1 MTQLENIFRYT
12 SQASVLIPVVVGI
25 RYYKVL
31 TRPFKFLLCFFVF
44 AMLTEIQAE
53 VLRQLDYN
61 NLPGLHVYTVVEF
74 FAFSML
80 IYWQTQKNSLRQL
93 IAANLLVL
101 ITIAIAI
108 AWRQGLKDFNDPS
121 RGYAAVSMMV
131 YALGYLYYLFTIDDT
146 RYMEEYPM
154 FWICIGMLVYFAG
167 NALQF
172 STKMQMIRENKDLSK
187 GFNNVHAALNFISYC
202 LYAQSFRCSSKQK
215 VMA

>member
-1 MTQLENIFRYT
+1 MTQFENYFRYA
-12 SQASVLIPVVVGI
+12 SEASVLIPVIVGI

-31 TRPFKFLLCFFVF
+31 TKPFKFLLCFFVF
-44 AMLTEIQAE
+44 AVLTEIQAE
-53 VLRQLDYN
+53 TLRQLHYN
-61 NLPGLHVYTVVEF
+61 NLAGLHVYIVAEF

-80 IYWQTQKNSLRQL
+80 FYWQTQKNSLRLL
-93 IAANLLVL
+93 IAANLLAL
-101 ITIAIAI
+101 ITIAIAV
-108 AWRQGLKDFNDPS
+108 AWKQGLKGHNELS

-146 RYMEEYPM
+146 RYMKEYPM

-172 STKMQMIRENKDLSK
+172 STKMHMIKEDKGLSN
-187 GFNNVHAALNFISYC
+187 GFNNVHAALNIIAYC